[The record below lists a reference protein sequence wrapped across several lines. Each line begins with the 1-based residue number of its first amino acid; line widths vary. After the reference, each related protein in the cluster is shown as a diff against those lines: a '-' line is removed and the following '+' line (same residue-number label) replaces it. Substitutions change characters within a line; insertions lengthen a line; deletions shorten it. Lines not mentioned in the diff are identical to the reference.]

1 MWEEGGV
8 TKVLHPPYQSD
19 PPLYPPPARAL
30 TFHQRCRPSMQA
42 LRAWF
47 VGTPSLDADGP
58 TSAELRDVLFLLM
71 DRVLA
76 DVAAAH
82 EALFTPDVLAAKQFL
97 VAVFQELRTVTPRG
111 TPWELVLAKHLRACT
126 PAEVGLSPYAS
137 LARSLALL
145 TLDRARELRA
155 REEARARAVHAARAA
170 CVAQA
175 CAQVPGW
182 DTVFPTMADAVKHL
196 RESGTDDRGSTA
208 AASELKRAVTTGGAA
223 GALKRRER
231 EPDSPP
237 FWAALADV
245 ESLEPALMR
254 WCK

>member
-1 MWEEGGV
+1 MCGQRAGLPKYSTPLTNLTHHCTRHRRARSHFISAAVRPCRHCGPGSWGR
-8 TKVLHPPYQSD
+8 PPWTRTA
-19 PPLYPPPARAL
+19 PPL
-30 TFHQRCRPSMQA
+30 PSC
-42 LRAWF
+42 
-47 VGTPSLDADGP
+47 
-58 TSAELRDVLFLLM
+58 VLFLLM